1 MTPPIA
7 SADAQTIAT
16 IAFGIVAT
24 LLSALAVWQGR
35 RAWRRLYR
43 QLRERVAD
51 LESRDYI
58 HLHWLPICLLIHT
71 RARRT

>member
-1 MTPPIA
+1 MTAPIA

-24 LLSALAVWQGR
+24 LISALAVWQGR

-43 QLRERVAD
+43 QLSERLVESD
-51 LESRDYI
+51 LESRDY
-58 HLHWLPICLLIHT
+58 LRRDWLPHMLTNTH
-71 RARRT
+71 

>member
-24 LLSALAVWQGR
+24 LISALAVWQGR

-43 QLRERVAD
+43 QLRERVTD

-58 HLHWLPICLLIHT
+58 HLHWLPHLLTNTH
-71 RARRT
+71 